1 MANLSMIRS
10 KRHGEEI
17 HSENALVV
25 ESFNTFEELQGI
37 GYKNEYQERIAE
49 SVDNV
54 INKSPNLLY
63 ALEGIGAMYCIP
75 AGHFMRDDDLGT
87 IKVSGDNVIAPG
99 NVSACG
105 NKNAIVRAISAVLD
119 NMGNDIDHKL
129 DHHHKHHCH
138 ELFKQQPQFAPDP
151 GKGTVIGRYLDD
163 EDNEILVYNT
173 GMVDCKTCP
182 TTMKKIDELRKQGLI
197 PDYNIALVQGC
208 GDKNPTASYFADMD
222 DITKGVDMGPA
233 TTANTTTGED
243 TVTGESCDP
252 TYDDFGRTNLAHDLD
267 VDSTILEAFSV
278 LNETQNLGY
287 DLLSLQGFDNVR
299 PTNVITESEV
309 IKGRKSRKRVSPDE
323 FEFMRFD
330 NSHIVNA
337 VGWINDW
344 IEDNTKGTNISA
356 IPFDDLYRS
365 REFKKAV
372 DELCEQFDANIVVI
386 YENKPGDMNVY
397 TTMTQERLRQLN
409 DITISKTKGFQFNN
423 NKIEIHIEG
432 ANTIRDFAIDR
443 IDLVGQNIVSV
454 LLHEIFHNAMW
465 VWKIND
471 TEFTAS
477 LTLSLQLA
485 MSQKSA
491 RKRRKIIENFV
502 NHIDNF
508 YGYKLNAVNRRV
520 LVKRLTIATGIT
532 TQKPNALK
540 KIKDSFNKA
549 VKKEEAS
556 AVNKNEEI
564 KPDKDV
570 EETINMYERYM
581 EKYNKR
587 ISSKSVLLRLLFGS
601 LACAG
606 GLVGMAASK
615 DSDSKAG
622 KGIFIGSSVAAII
635 GGGTTLISLMDALE
649 ASIIKAMRKEYKNTK
664 DLEEQWCDM
673 FAAMYKLPVAFKIQ
687 TSKNFY
693 TDDKI
698 SKDIL
703 VKFNAIDIKIHEF
716 IMDPHP
722 SGTER
727 NYQAVKIANQLLEQK
742 ELLDPEVVRYLE
754 WLSKAYKQ
762 TGENTEIENIYNKS
776 VFDPKE
782 AEDLD
787 KHLEHLANTT
797 NSTLVEFTAYDV
809 LDWNVISE

>member
-10 KRHGEEI
+10 KRHGEEV

-119 NMGNDIDHKL
+119 NMGNDIDDKL

-138 ELFKQQPQFAPDP
+138 ELFKQQPQFTPDP

-267 VDSTILEAFSV
+267 VDDRIFEAYGIFGESH
-278 LNETQNLGY
+278 NLGY
-287 DLLSLQGFDNVR
+287 DLLSLQGFENIR
-299 PTNVITESEV
+299 PTNVITESS
-309 IKGRKSRKRVSPDE
+309 KSKKSDDKISPNE
-323 FEFMRFD
+323 LEYMRFD
-330 NSHIVNA
+330 NTHIINA
-337 VGWINDW
+337 VKEINSWVEKNNSKD
-344 IEDNTKGTNISA
+344 TKLDDV
-356 IPFDDLYRS
+356 PFDDLYKS
-365 REFKKAV
+365 TEFKNAV
-372 DELCEQFDANIVVI
+372 KELSEQFDADIEVKYSNEKNGFSVHTSIT
-386 YENKPGDMNVY
+386 P
-397 TTMTQERLRQLN
+397 ERLKKLN
-409 DITISKTKGFQFNN
+409 KVTISKSKGFQFHN
-423 NKIEIHIEG
+423 NKIEIYIEG
-432 ANTIRDFAIDR
+432 ANTIRDASIGKLEFAGQQI
-443 IDLVGQNIVSV
+443 VGI

-471 TEFTAS
+471 TEFDAS
-477 LTLSLQLA
+477 LALTLQLA
-485 MSQKSA
+485 MTQKSA
-491 RKRRKIIENFV
+491 KKRRKVIENFV
-502 NHIDNF
+502 NHLDKF
-508 YGYKLNAVNRRV
+508 YGFKLNAISRKV
-520 LVKRLTIATGIT
+520 LVKRLTIMTGISN
-532 TQKPNALK
+532 QNPSGLAKLK
-540 KIKDSFNKA
+540 ANFKKA
-549 VKKEEAS
+549 AKKETDK
-556 AVNKNEEI
+556 NKEVT
-564 KPDKDV
+564 PDKDV
-570 EETINMYERYM
+570 EETIGLYDQYINNYQRAHNTGSAVCNIIIGALSIVLGVLCI
-581 EKYNKR
+581 KDDKK
-587 ISSKSVLLRLLFGS
+587 IKSKGWRTT
-601 LACAG
+601 
-606 GLVGMAASK
+606 GLVIDGLLIGTGAYCTASGL
-615 DSDSKAG
+615 A
-622 KGIFIGSSVAAII
+622 
-635 GGGTTLISLMDALE
+635 TLIENA
-649 ASIIKAMRKEYKNTK
+649 IIKAMRKEYDNAK

-673 FAAMYKLPVAFKIQ
+673 FAAMYKLPVSFKIMGKKG
-687 TSKNFY
+687 TY
-693 TDDKI
+693 TDDQLSNNVI
-698 SKDIL
+698 IR
-703 VKFNAIDIKIHEF
+703 FNAIDIKVHKF

-722 SGTER
+722 SESER
-727 NYQAVKIANQLLEQK
+727 NYQAVKIANQLLEQRDV
-742 ELLDPEVVRYLE
+742 LDPEVVKYLE
-754 WLSKAYKQ
+754 WLSEAYKK
-762 TGENTEIENIYNKS
+762 TGANDDIPNIYNTS

-787 KHLEHLANTT
+787 KHLEHLAEKSGAEIT
-797 NSTLVEFTAYDV
+797 EFTAYDV